1 MGFLERLI
9 ATPLVTAP
17 AIWGKLPA
25 HADFVRS
32 GMRHAESED
41 WCTWLAGQGPVVQ
54 VGGPALATAALPTSF
69 VLPPGTLPF
78 ARRHFV
84 VGVISPSID
93 RMGRRHVLLVYQL
106 AHPRW
111 LSRHFTLQASEPR
124 DWLFWLG
131 RAVARHAGMP
141 EVADVW
147 ALARAIDELW
157 QLHAPAVAGF
167 GTLRR
172 ELDALQAT
180 PARMHALLE
189 RLLGVPQMDDPAL
202 RMSGVRYLPWTDWP
216 QCLKSARAGA
226 VSGAFWQQDAVGG
239 FVNAARRLDALWSGA
254 R

>member
-1 MGFLERLI
+1 MGMLERFI

-41 WCTWLAGQGPVVQ
+41 WCTWLAGQGAVVQ
-54 VGGPALATAALPTSF
+54 SGGPVLASAALPTSF

-78 ARRHFV
+78 ARRRFV

-93 RMGRRHVLLVYQL
+93 RVGRRHVLLVYQL

-111 LSRHFTLQASEPR
+111 LKRHFMRQATEPR

-131 RAVARHAGMP
+131 RAISRHAGMV
-141 EVADVW
+141 EVADIW
-147 ALARAIDELW
+147 ALARAVEELW
-157 QLHAPAVAGF
+157 QLHAPVIGGF
-167 GTLRR
+167 GSLRR

-180 PARMHALLE
+180 PARIQILLE
-189 RLLGVPQMDDPAL
+189 RLLGVPQMDDPAM

-216 QCLKSARAGA
+216 QCLEFARPDTMP
-226 VSGAFWQQDAVGG
+226 GAFWQQDAVGG
-239 FVNAARRLDALWSGA
+239 FVNAARQLEVLWSNPQ
-254 R
+254 